1 MHRQLDPPR
10 ALHILH
16 LPIRAM
22 RVITDPVV
30 DIATFILSRS
40 ILPVFYVTL
49 DLLFRLALFGVD
61 KLAGSPT
68 AAAAAELPPLLV
80 CGPLFYHILF

>member
-1 MHRQLDPPR
+1 
-10 ALHILH
+10 
-16 LPIRAM
+16 M

-49 DLLFRLALFGVD
+49 ELLLRSALFSVD
-61 KLAGSPT
+61 KLAGSP
-68 AAAAAELPPLLV
+68 AAAVAAELPSLLV
-80 CGPLFYHILF
+80 CGPYFLILF